1 MTPRSCWQASGVAR
15 PESPTRKTFKIT
27 GTNTRGLDFWLICIS
42 FVSCHPGWT
51 DTPGVDAW
59 LGKNKGALRPLRT
72 LWQGT
77 EGIAWL
83 CTCKRDELKVSHLTP
98 PNPLALPYYPLHSI
112 PPLPVPPTPLP
123 HKNGAFYL
131 DREPQTK
138 HIAGAFFT
146 EGSYT
151 KNSGAEVEAMMKAL
165 ADTVAATGGAKQ
177 A

>member
-1 MTPRSCWQASGVAR
+1 MTHTRPRLIPPYPSPPTKTPR
-15 PESPTRKTFKIT
+15 PEPQTAPPSPKHT
-27 GTNTRGLDFWLICIS
+27 GLTAPAPTLICPPPNFPTPPPPLTPQVLLAEKWAAEHPEIS

-98 PNPLALPYYPLHSI
+98 PNPLALPYYPPILYPLYPYL
-112 PPLPVPPTPLP
+112 PPPSPI
-123 HKNGAFYL
+123 
-131 DREPQTK
+131 R
-138 HIAGAFFT
+138 
-146 EGSYT
+146 
-151 KNSGAEVEAMMKAL
+151 
-165 ADTVAATGGAKQ
+165 TGPST
-177 A
+177 